1 MAKNNKPALGR
12 GLSSLLG
19 GSAEEIKTS
28 GSSIFDTLPI
38 SSIEPN
44 PDQPRTNFDE
54 EALDDLA
61 ESIKQLGVIQPI
73 TVRKISDDKYQI
85 ISGERRFRA
94 AQKAG
99 LSKIPSY
106 IKTAEDETVMQMAL
120 VENVQREDLNAI
132 EIALSYKALTET
144 QNLTQEKISALVG
157 KKRATV
163 SNYLRLL
170 KLPAEIQLG
179 ISKKQIDMAHA
190 RALLSLDDPQ
200 KQLEIYE
207 KAIKNNLSS
216 HAVEVMV
223 KEALEGGKKKREK
236 KTLAPEYAEMRDRI
250 QNKLNNKVER
260 SCNNRGKGKISISF
274 SNADELNKIIKLLG
288 E

>member
-1 MAKNNKPALGR
+1 MAKKPALGR

-144 QNLTQEKISALVG
+144 QNLTQEKISSLVG

-216 HAVEVMV
+216 HAVEAMV

-250 QNKLNNKVER
+250 QSKLNNKVEL
-260 SCNNRGKGKISISF
+260 SCNNKGKGKISISF
-274 SNADELNKIIKLLG
+274 SNTDELNKIIKLLG

>member
-1 MAKNNKPALGR
+1 MAKKPALGR

-216 HAVEVMV
+216 HAVEAMV

-250 QNKLNNKVER
+250 QSKLNNKVEL
-260 SCNNRGKGKISISF
+260 SCNNKGKGKISISF

>member
-1 MAKNNKPALGR
+1 MAKKPALGR

-44 PDQPRTNFDE
+44 PGQPRTNFDE

-144 QNLTQEKISALVG
+144 QNLTQEKISSLVG

-216 HAVEVMV
+216 HAVEAMV

-250 QNKLNNKVER
+250 QSKLNNKVEL
-260 SCNNRGKGKISISF
+260 SCNNKGKGKISISF

>member
-1 MAKNNKPALGR
+1 MAKKPALGR

-144 QNLTQEKISALVG
+144 QNLTQEKISSLVG

-170 KLPAEIQLG
+170 KLPAEIQIG

-216 HAVEVMV
+216 HTVEAMV

-250 QNKLNNKVER
+250 QSKLNNKVEL

-274 SNADELNKIIKLLG
+274 SNTDELNKIIKLLG

>member
-1 MAKNNKPALGR
+1 MAKKPALGR

-73 TVRKISDDKYQI
+73 TVRRISDDKYQI

-144 QNLTQEKISALVG
+144 QNLTQEKISSLVG

-170 KLPAEIQLG
+170 KLPAEIQIG

-190 RALLSLDDPQ
+190 RALLSLEDPQ

-216 HAVEVMV
+216 HAVEAMV
-223 KEALEGGKKKREK
+223 KDALEGGKKKREK

-250 QNKLNNKVER
+250 QSKLNNKVEL
-260 SCNNRGKGKISISF
+260 SCNNKGKGKISISF